1 MGDGP
6 VDDAPAL
13 GSFGI
18 VALGEEEDLAC
29 PLIPGLAG
37 QERRTVARVE
47 GSDVRVRLHEGRVRD
62 GGDRQVRDHVEGVT
76 AASCPAGD
84 GRDDDLRHRADEAL
98 DLKDVQA
105 SGARG
110 VDLLAALGGGR
121 LGVRALDLV
130 TVAVAASHPLVA
142 AGTEGV
148 SSVACRGAVARQDD
162 GRDRGGLARV
172 VECAVQLVDGAGAE
186 GVADVGAI
194 KGDAHDR
201 HVGALGAAV
210 GLRAARDAAMVG
222 DVGEVESLDLAP
234 AGRVEGVGH
243 EGESTHVSD
252 SNRRGSGRRWGVR
265 AREGWRR
272 CRPASAEGHTWG
284 YGVRNLAS
292 EQRLLACN
300 RFIWCLDT
308 WRCVLRDVPACHVFN
323 RSKESVTLWHLLRN
337 WLQVDACRICR

>member
-1 MGDGP
+1 MLDG
-6 VDDAPAL
+6 
-13 GSFGI
+13 S
-18 VALGEEEDLAC
+18 
-29 PLIPGLAG
+29 
-37 QERRTVARVE
+37 
-47 GSDVRVRLHEGRVRD
+47 
-62 GGDRQVRDHVEGVT
+62 DRQVRDHVEGVT
-76 AASCPAGD
+76 AAGSPSGD

-110 VDLLAALGGGR
+110 VDLLAALGGGG

-148 SSVACRGAVARQDD
+148 SSIARRGAVARQDN

-172 VECAVQLVDGAGAE
+172 VERSVQLVDGAGAE
-186 GVADVGAI
+186 GVANVGAI

-201 HVGALGAAV
+201 HVGALGTAV
-210 GLRAARDAAMVG
+210 GLGATRDTAVVG
-222 DVGEVESLDLAP
+222 DVSEVESLDLAP

-252 SNRRGSGRRWGVR
+252 SNRRGSGRRRGVR

-272 CRPASAEGHTWG
+272 CRPAWDEGRVWG
-284 YGVRNLAS
+284 YGVRNLT
-292 EQRLLACN
+292 N
-300 RFIWCLDT
+300 RNKGCFLVT
-308 WRCVLRDVPACHVFN
+308 VLYGV
-323 RSKESVTLWHLLRN
+323 
-337 WLQVDACRICR
+337 